1 MSKKVI
7 EEISSELELFR
18 NKLSTF
24 QTTVSY
30 LQNAKEIAGGAI
42 ETIKKTDQN
51 FNLRIAELK
60 HAYYKVVEYEKTI
73 DELVLKIKNVNFP
86 ERLDKIE
93 TSLNK
98 ALGDLG
104 DTKDVFVDELL
115 KVTTGIHAVVGKI
128 DEFIINYQGI
138 LDEQIRGLKNEI
150 EELRKFLQELDFK
163 GIVDSAKTE
172 LNNEAKAHAKLLV
185 EKLDENLRSIV
196 TTKTEL
202 IDTLHAK
209 TETLL
214 EELGGLGVSLQGLAE
229 QTEATHKLCA
239 KEFPALSE
247 KIGQEAA
254 KVNTHIQ
261 AVQANTQAI
270 INTID
275 QFDFPA
281 QFRVIHSANTET
293 KENLLFVKNEL
304 SIVRQQMSS
313 VAEDLR
319 AVKVGQLANRNILDA
334 MNQRLLSVETHQN
347 DVVAKLSESQKAQR
361 LQFIIVLAVVVVF
374 GIVLLL
380 K

>member
-1 MSKKVI
+1 MSKKAI

-18 NKLSTF
+18 NKLSTL
-24 QTTVSY
+24 QTTVNY

-42 ETIKKTDQN
+42 KAIEKTDQN
-51 FNLRIAELK
+51 FNIRIAELK
-60 HAYYKVVEYEKTI
+60 HAYHKVVEFEKNIT
-73 DELVLKIKNVNFP
+73 ELVEKIGNVNFP

-115 KVTTGIHAVVGKI
+115 KVTTEIHAVVSKI

-150 EELRKFLQELDFK
+150 ESLRKYLQELDFK
-163 GIVDSAKTE
+163 GIVTSAQEE
-172 LNNEAKAHAKLLV
+172 LSREIKLNTN
-185 EKLDENLRSIV
+185 KIDENSKAV
-196 TTKTEL
+196 TSTKTEL
-202 IDTLHAK
+202 IDTFNAK

-214 EELGGLGVSLQGLAE
+214 EKLGGLGVAVKSVAE
-229 QTEATHKLCA
+229 QTEATHKLCS

-254 KVNTHIQ
+254 KVNTNVQ
-261 AVQANTQAI
+261 AVQANTQTI

-275 QFDFPA
+275 QIDFPT

>member
-1 MSKKVI
+1 MKESI
-7 EEISSELELFR
+7 EMQNEFEEIIQELKKLKSTNENLSEFKKSIGLAAESLIEVDKKTIELFQR
-18 NKLSTF
+18 S
-24 QTTVSY
+24 Q
-30 LQNAKEIAGGAI
+30 
-42 ETIKKTDQN
+42 
-51 FNLRIAELK
+51 
-60 HAYYKVVEYEKTI
+60 
-73 DELVLKIKNVNFP
+73 VLIGSF
-86 ERLDKIE
+86 
-93 TSLNK
+93 
-98 ALGDLG
+98 
-104 DTKDVFVDELL
+104 
-115 KVTTGIHAVVGKI
+115 
-128 DEFIINYQGI
+128 DEFIEKYKSI
-138 LDEQIRGLKNEI
+138 LEEQIDDLKREI
-150 EELRKFLQELDFK
+150 RDLKKLRKELDIE
-163 GIVDSAKTE
+163 GIVTAAKTE
-172 LNNEAKAHAKLLV
+172 LSNEAKAHAKLLV

-229 QTEATHKLCA
+229 QADATHQLCA

-247 KIGQEAA
+247 KVREESTRLSA
-254 KVNTHIQ
+254 HIQ

-275 QFDFPA
+275 QIDFPA

-319 AVKVGQLANRNILDA
+319 AVKEGQLANRNILDA

>member
-1 MSKKVI
+1 MSKKAI
-7 EEISSELELFR
+7 EEISTELELFR
-18 NKLSTF
+18 NKLSTL
-24 QTTVSY
+24 QTTVNY
-30 LQNAKEIAGGAI
+30 LQDAKEIAGSAIKAI
-42 ETIKKTDQN
+42 EKTDQN

-104 DTKDVFVDELL
+104 ATKDVFVEELL
-115 KVTTGIHAVVGKI
+115 KVTTEIHAVVGKI

-150 EELRKFLQELDFK
+150 EGLRKYLQGLDFK
-163 GIVDSAKTE
+163 GIVTTAQEE
-172 LNNEAKAHAKLLV
+172 LSREIKLNTN
-185 EKLDENLRSIV
+185 KIDENSKAV
-196 TTKTEL
+196 TSTKTEL
-202 IDTLHAK
+202 IDALNAK

-214 EELGGLGVSLQGLAE
+214 EKLGGLGVAVKNVAE
-229 QTEATHKLCA
+229 QADATHKLCA

-261 AVQANTQAI
+261 AVQANTQTI
-270 INTID
+270 IKTID
-275 QFDFPA
+275 QIDFPA
-281 QFRVIHSANTET
+281 QFRVVHSANTET

>member
-1 MSKKVI
+1 MKESI
-7 EEISSELELFR
+7 EMQNEFEEIIQELKKLKSTNENLSEFKELIGLAAESLLEVDKKTIELFQQCHVLIGR
-18 NKLSTF
+18 IDKFIEKYQSILNEQIDDLKR
-24 QTTVSY
+24 
-30 LQNAKEIAGGAI
+30 EIRDL
-42 ETIKKTDQN
+42 KK
-51 FNLRIAELK
+51 
-60 HAYYKVVEYEKTI
+60 
-73 DELVLKIKNVNFP
+73 
-86 ERLDKIE
+86 
-93 TSLNK
+93 
-98 ALGDLG
+98 
-104 DTKDVFVDELL
+104 LL
-115 KVTTGIHAVVGKI
+115 K
-128 DEFIINYQGI
+128 
-138 LDEQIRGLKNEI
+138 
-150 EELRKFLQELDFK
+150 ELDLE
-163 GIVDSAKTE
+163 GIVTS
-172 LNNEAKAHAKLLV
+172 
-185 EKLDENLRSIV
+185 
-196 TTKTEL
+196 TKTEL
-202 IDTLHAK
+202 IDALNAK

-214 EELGGLGVSLQGLAE
+214 EKLGGLGMSIKNVAE
-229 QTEATHKLCA
+229 QADATHKLCA

-247 KIGQEAA
+247 KIGQEVA
-254 KVNTHIQ
+254 KVNTNVQ

-275 QFDFPA
+275 QIDFPA

-334 MNQRLLSVETHQN
+334 MNQRLLSVETCQN